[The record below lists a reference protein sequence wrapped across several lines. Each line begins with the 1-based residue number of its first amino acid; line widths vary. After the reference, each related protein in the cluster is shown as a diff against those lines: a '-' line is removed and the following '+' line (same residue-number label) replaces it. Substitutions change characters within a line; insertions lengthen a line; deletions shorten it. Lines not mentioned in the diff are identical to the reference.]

1 MIKINPHIFCD
12 FDGTITQ
19 QDTLVYLST
28 RLGAGPE
35 FVRNIGEEIRVGRI
49 SLRDAIAAE
58 MRTVRIGFPE
68 AAAILQR
75 EIPLDPGFDQLV
87 GWSESRRIPFTIL
100 SAGFQ
105 ELIELF
111 VPSASYPWISVLANH
126 IDPHP
131 VNGWANGWECRFRDD
146 GPYGHDKRQSLRA
159 ARDRGEYVIF
169 IGDGLS
175 DRQAAEVAD
184 EVYAKHSLT
193 EYCREQGI
201 AHREYET
208 LADVCR
214 MVEESLCQLS

>member
-1 MIKINPHIFCD
+1 MTKSNPHIFCD

-19 QDTLVYLST
+19 HDTLVYLST
-28 RLGAGPE
+28 QLGAGPE

-58 MRTVRIGFPE
+58 MRSVRIGFPE
-68 AAAILQR
+68 AAAILRR

-87 GWSESRRIPFTIL
+87 GWSESRQIPFTIL
-100 SAGFQ
+100 SAGFH

-111 VPSASYPWISVLANH
+111 VTPAVYPWVSLLANH
-126 IDPHP
+126 IEPHP
-131 VNGWANGWECRFRDD
+131 DGWECRFRDD

-201 AHREYET
+201 AHREYGT
-208 LADVCR
+208 LADVRR
-214 MVEESLCQLS
+214 MIEESLCQPS

>member
-1 MIKINPHIFCD
+1 MKTHPHIFCD
-12 FDGTITQ
+12 FDGTITRH
-19 QDTLVYLST
+19 DTLVYLST
-28 RLGAGPE
+28 RLGAGPS
-35 FVRNIGEEIRVGRI
+35 FVNQIGEDIRAGRMT
-49 SLRDAIAAE
+49 LRDAIAAE
-58 MRTVRIGFPE
+58 MRTVRIGFAE

-87 GWSESRRIPFTIL
+87 AWSESRRIPFTIL

-111 VPSASYPWISVLANH
+111 VPPADYPHVRVLANH

-131 VNGWANGWECRFRDD
+131 TNGWECRFRDD
-146 GPYGHDKRQSLRA
+146 GPYGHDKRLSLRE

-193 EYCREQGI
+193 EYCREQAI

-208 LADVCR
+208 LADVRR
-214 MVEESLCQLS
+214 MVEESL